1 MLRLK
6 KDIEEIAFFEMLF
19 TEMLPLMVTPRYF
32 ESVFVV
38 DEVVVSNWC
47 YARH

>member
-1 MLRLK
+1 MGHGLSLLSMRCCLRK
-6 KDIEEIAFFEMLF
+6 R
-19 TEMLPLMVTPRYF
+19 LPLMVPPRYF

-47 YARH
+47 YGRR